1 MLIAKKKKK
10 KGLSQEAY
18 HQDFTRILDFAFP
31 IVPEES
37 QKEHKTLELC
47 GLDELFNSGVKKK
60 KTDFLKQHSIQNLP
74 RAFIISMVI
83 YCDTVRLLLA
93 RFYGV
98 KSETASLL

>member
-1 MLIAKKKKK
+1 MLMAKKKNK

-47 GLDELFNSGVKKK
+47 GLDELFNSGEKKK
-60 KTDFLKQHSIQNLP
+60 KQIF
-74 RAFIISMVI
+74 
-83 YCDTVRLLLA
+83 
-93 RFYGV
+93 
-98 KSETASLL
+98 